1 MEAWLSGLAQIT
13 HEPAVVA
20 IPVKLKEEGF
30 TCKRKRKRMVRQ
42 QAIDLTGNETLGVT
56 HTESGVEDVATS
68 QARPTSDVVATPNL
82 VQWNALH
89 LGRLVQEM
97 IGAKEVCYRYKNE
110 LSWLSGQV
118 APRPDGSG
126 SGDSS
131 RSSQSV
137 RAACIC
143 NMNSLLAY
151 GYLREHLEHSPM
163 VAMET
168 HRPATR
174 AYELLH
180 DWYKARAFVHGGF
193 VTSSQ
198 DHYQAGHPK
207 VIHVDDSVGT
217 QQCEGCGVGSIACAR
232 FQKRFKSRGNNKRRK
247 RCLECVAQQKSPCG
261 QSDDEFIVRNMP
273 NKMVEELRRRCI
285 ASDGCMTVAEYVVV
299 LTWVLNGCMLVDK
312 CCKLCEGADRERMW
326 TLLLQTLSTPNK
338 IVVYAARHM
347 LYAELLQAEL
357 VHAIICWE
365 NGVENGVE
373 WTLHT

>member
-56 HTESGVEDVATS
+56 QTESGVEDVATS

-217 QQCEGCGVGSIACAR
+217 QQCEAVVSEASPVQDSKRDLNPVATINAASVAWSAWLNRRVRVAR
-232 FQKRFKSRGNNKRRK
+232 VTTNLSYATCRTKWWRNYGAGASR
-247 RCLECVAQQKSPCG
+247 V
-261 QSDDEFIVRNMP
+261 M
-273 NKMVEELRRRCI
+273 
-285 ASDGCMTVAEYVVV
+285 
-299 LTWVLNGCMLVDK
+299 
-312 CCKLCEGADRERMW
+312 
-326 TLLLQTLSTPNK
+326 
-338 IVVYAARHM
+338 AA
-347 LYAELLQAEL
+347 
-357 VHAIICWE
+357 
-365 NGVENGVE
+365 
-373 WTLHT
+373 